1 MIWKDFLSKSDIE
14 YHTLTTWAAYGNPL
28 VLKAKFVYTTF
39 SKYKSQHNRKYSHM
53 LHIRVYYT
61 R

>member
-1 MIWKDFLSKSDIE
+1 MTAEGEVQIGEWLKATCE

-39 SKYKSQHNRKYSHM
+39 SKYKFNTIENIATCY
-53 LHIRVYYT
+53 I
-61 R
+61 